1 MLRQGVFRFDR
12 LTVTPRMS
20 AEGLERLKG
29 VRRVKAP
36 AAAVYLLGVRWAER
50 PWGLQITA
58 REGVVEEL
66 RLQRREAAG
75 LEEAFFGQNRLL
87 TERLGAESESG
98 LGRRAWRFPWGSVTS
113 LLDGKTGE
121 CVIWAEYL
129 REQL

>member
-1 MLRQGVFRFDR
+1 MLRKGVFRFDR
-12 LTVTPRMS
+12 LTVTPGMS
-20 AEGLERLKG
+20 GEGIECLQG
-29 VRRVKAP
+29 VRRVTAD
-36 AAAVYLLGVRWAER
+36 AAVVYLLGVRWAER

-58 REGVVEEL
+58 REGAVEEL
-66 RLQRREAAG
+66 RLQRRESAG
-75 LEEAFFGQNRLL
+75 LEETFFEQNRLL

-98 LGRRAWRFPWGSVTS
+98 LGRRGWHFPWGSVTS

>member
-1 MLRQGVFRFDR
+1 MQGSPSPAAKTEYSCSPIRTVICSGPPTASGSLAQGVS
-12 LTVTPRMS
+12 LPS
-20 AEGLERLKG
+20 
-29 VRRVKAP
+29 
-36 AAAVYLLGVRWAER
+36 
-50 PWGLQITA
+50 

-66 RLQRREAAG
+66 RLQRRESAG
-75 LEEAFFGQNRLL
+75 LEETFFEQNRLL

-98 LGRRAWRFPWGSVTS
+98 LGRRGWHFPWGSVTS